1 MQSKRGNTSK
11 DLDRQT
17 NVASMHMDA
26 DYRAGVG
33 KELEQQHNALCIYAA
48 WLVRAVIRRAGIET
62 HTSRLADYSAQPA
75 LTSHP
80 DNCTVGTPRHCNTG
94 DSNK

>member
-1 MQSKRGNTSK
+1 MQSKRDNTNK
-11 DLDRQT
+11 DLCRRT

-26 DYRAGVG
+26 DYRPGLE
-33 KELEQQHNALCIYAA
+33 KEHEQQRYALCIYAA

-75 LTSHP
+75 LSSDTL
-80 DNCTVGTPRHCNTG
+80 NCTVGTPRHCKTG
-94 DSNK
+94 GSDK